1 MTTIINENP
10 DETWAGLANKTRA
23 IMVDVRT
30 NAEWSFVGIPDLS
43 SLNKQVML
51 IEWKE
56 FPTMAQNETFA
67 SQLMDNLDG
76 TAPTDVYFL
85 CRSGVR
91 SLAAA
96 DLMINV
102 FADQGWSVN
111 CINVTEGFEGDVD
124 PNGHRG
130 KLNGWKASGLAW
142 RQS

>member
-10 DETWAGLANKTRA
+10 DETWAGLANKTGA

>member
-10 DETWAGLANKTRA
+10 NETWAGLTDKTGA
-23 IMVDVRT
+23 ILVDVRT

-43 SLNKQVML
+43 SLNKQAML

-67 SQLMDNLDG
+67 SQLMDTLNG
-76 TAPTDVYFL
+76 TAPSDVYFL

-96 DLMINV
+96 ALMSGV

-124 PNGHRG
+124 PDGHRG

>member
-10 DETWAGLANKTRA
+10 DETWAGLANKTGA
-23 IMVDVRT
+23 ILVDVRT

>member
-10 DETWAGLANKTRA
+10 DETWAGLANKTGA
-23 IMVDVRT
+23 ILVDVRT

-67 SQLMDNLDG
+67 SQLMDNLNG
-76 TAPTDVYFL
+76 TAPSDVYFL

>member
-10 DETWAGLANKTRA
+10 DETWAGLANKTGA
-23 IMVDVRT
+23 ILVDVRT

-96 DLMINV
+96 DMMMNV